1 MTFALSSA
9 DFSSVFPTVTS
20 SEELI
25 SWAGMFVEEQELTE
39 KANNRIK

>member
-1 MTFALSSA
+1 MTCALSSA
-9 DFSSVFPTVTS
+9 DFLRVFTTLTS